1 MVKSNA
7 GCAKSIH
14 LLSSWASAS
23 KMSLYYEVALIFGF
37 FMIAIFYDRYVADKA
52 NSFQMLIKVPCATA
66 EVSIFMIPLNV

>member
-1 MVKSNA
+1 
-7 GCAKSIH
+7 
-14 LLSSWASAS
+14 
-23 KMSLYYEVALIFGF
+23 MSLYYEVALIFGF